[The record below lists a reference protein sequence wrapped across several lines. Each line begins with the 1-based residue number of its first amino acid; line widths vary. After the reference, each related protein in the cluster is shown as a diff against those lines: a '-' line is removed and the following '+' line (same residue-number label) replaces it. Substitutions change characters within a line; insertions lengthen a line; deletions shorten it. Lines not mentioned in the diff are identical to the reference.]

1 MIALI
6 SVGTDHH
13 PFDRLIR
20 GVQRILAPLE
30 DARLVVQH
38 GYSAPAPGA
47 ENHDF
52 LPREQMLELFATADL
67 VITQVGPGTIL
78 DANSVGRRP
87 IAMPRDPA
95 RGEHVD
101 GHQFAFAEVMS
112 RTGSIALAHGTADL
126 GGELLAAV
134 RTPSLTR
141 LQPRRS
147 PAGETALTL
156 DLRAQDLRRTPS
168 HPVYWRRVLASLRKV
183 A

>member
-30 DARLVVQH
+30 DARLIVQH
-38 GYSAPAPGA
+38 GYSDPAPGA

-52 LPREQMLELFATADL
+52 LPRGRLLELFAEADL
-67 VITQVGPGTIL
+67 IVTQVGPGTIL

-101 GHQFAFAEVMS
+101 GHQFAFAEVMN
-112 RTGSIALAHGTADL
+112 RTGAIALAHDTADL
-126 GGELLAAV
+126 GGELLAAIHSPEV
-134 RTPSLTR
+134 TRLHPRQSPASQTAEVLALRSEELLHTPS
-141 LQPRRS
+141 RS
-147 PAGETALTL
+147 
-156 DLRAQDLRRTPS
+156 
-168 HPVYWRRVLASLRKV
+168 VYWRRVLPALRR
-183 A
+183 AA

>member
-20 GVQRILAPLE
+20 GVQRILAPVE
-30 DARLVVQH
+30 DATLIVQH

-52 LPREQMLELFATADL
+52 LARNELLDLFAEADL
-67 VITQVGPGTIL
+67 IVTQVGPGTIL

-112 RTGSIALAHGTADL
+112 RTGSIALARGTADL
-126 GGELLAAV
+126 GGELLAAI
-134 RTPSLTR
+134 RTPSVTR
-141 LQPRRS
+141 LDPRQS
-147 PAGETALTL
+147 PARETALAL
-156 DLRAQDLRRTPS
+156 SLRSEDLVRSRAHS
-168 HPVYWRRVLASLRKV
+168 IYWRRVLPALRK
-183 A
+183 AA